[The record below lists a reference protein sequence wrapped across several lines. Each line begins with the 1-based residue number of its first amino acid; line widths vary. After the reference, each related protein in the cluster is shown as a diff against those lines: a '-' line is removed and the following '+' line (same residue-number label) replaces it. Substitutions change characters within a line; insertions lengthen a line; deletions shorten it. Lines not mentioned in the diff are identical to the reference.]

1 MERFLIFTS
10 SVKGHIAKGTS
21 KGAPP
26 LCKTIHR
33 IILQIHPPAECPPV
47 QEFRALHSAT
57 KDRKPFEKG
66 LTENFCGQLPL
77 DLT

>member
-47 QEFRALHSAT
+47 QEISRSAQR
-57 KDRKPFEKG
+57 DQGPQAF
-66 LTENFCGQLPL
+66 
-77 DLT
+77 

>member
-10 SVKGHIAKGTS
+10 SVKGHIVKGTS

-47 QEFRALHSAT
+47 QEISRSAQR
-57 KDRKPFEKG
+57 DQRPQAF
-66 LTENFCGQLPL
+66 
-77 DLT
+77 